1 MHSPLFR
8 LALGVLL
15 ALLALPLPTRAEE
28 PIDPARKA
36 EVERIIHDY
45 FLEHPEF
52 MIEVLRAAERKVKEE
67 KSEDAK
73 QLIAGK
79 RDELLH
85 DDTAPAGGNPDGDV
99 TIVEFFDYRCPY
111 CKQVEPSLETLIKED
126 GKIRIVYKEFPV
138 LGPASVYASR
148 IALAAHK
155 QGKYAAFHDAMMAKK
170 GQITEEVV
178 LAVAKTAGLD
188 VDRAKVDMN
197 APEVND
203 IIARN
208 KALAADLEIGG
219 TPTFIIGSRLMPG
232 AGDIDALRK
241 MVESARKSG

>member
-1 MHSPLFR
+1 MSTPR
-8 LALGVLL
+8 LRLVLGALLVLL
-15 ALLALPLPTRAEE
+15 ALPARAAD

-36 EVERIIHDY
+36 EVEQIIRDY
-45 FLEHPEF
+45 FLAHPEF
-52 MIEVLRAAERKVKEE
+52 MIEVLRAAEAKVKDE
-67 KSEDAK
+67 KAEDAK
-73 QLIAGK
+73 GLIAAK
-79 RDELLH
+79 QNELLH
-85 DDTAPAGGNPDGDV
+85 DASAPVGGNPDGDV

-126 GKIRIVYKEFPV
+126 GKIRVVYKEFPV

-148 IALAAHK
+148 VALAARK

-178 LAVAKTAGLD
+178 LAVAKAAGLD
-188 VDRAKVDMN
+188 IDRAKADMN
-197 APEVND
+197 APEVNE

-208 KALAADLEIGG
+208 KALANALEIGG
-219 TPTFIIGSRLMPG
+219 TPTFIIGNKLMPG
-232 AGDIDALRK
+232 AGDIDELRK

>member
-1 MHSPLFR
+1 MLSPLFR
-8 LALGVLL
+8 LALGILLLLL
-15 ALLALPLPTRAEE
+15 AVPLPSRAAEA
-28 PIDPARKA
+28 IDPARKA
-36 EVERIIHDY
+36 EVEKIIHDY

-52 MIEVLRAAERKVKEE
+52 MIEVLRAAEAKVKEE

-73 QLIAGK
+73 QLIAAK
-79 RDELLH
+79 KDELLN
-85 DDTAPAGGNPDGDV
+85 DATSPVGGNPDGDV

-111 CKQVEPSLETLIKED
+111 CKQVEPSLETLLKED

-148 IALAAHK
+148 VALAARK

-178 LAVAKTAGLD
+178 LAVAKAAGVDL
-188 VDRAKVDMN
+188 DRAKVDMN
-197 APEVND
+197 APEIND

-208 KALAADLEIGG
+208 KALATDLEIGG

-241 MVESARKSG
+241 MVATARKSG